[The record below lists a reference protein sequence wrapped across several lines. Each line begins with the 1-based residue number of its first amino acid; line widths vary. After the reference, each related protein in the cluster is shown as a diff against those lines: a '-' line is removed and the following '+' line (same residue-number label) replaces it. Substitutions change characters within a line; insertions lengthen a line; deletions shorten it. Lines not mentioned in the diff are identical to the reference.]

1 MRFTADSI
9 KVALS
14 ILVVSVLTFSA
25 FAVFSGQRGSQ
36 VRTVDVTAFAS
47 PYLATP
53 TQVPYPLP
61 SIPAVTPSPTYIIKL
76 TPRPSV
82 VGPPP
87 CCTPQLTSLSAVES
101 LRQTLMRFPAEKR
114 MTIDQDTIAV
124 ILIGKGDVHDPTE
137 TRDRMVIVVHYVPS
151 LSVISIDISNNIISR
166 NYKTLEGQ
174 NRLESIIANPV
185 LMAQLNAF
193 LIAYVGKLP
202 K

>member
-1 MRFTADSI
+1 
-9 KVALS
+9 
-14 ILVVSVLTFSA
+14 
-25 FAVFSGQRGSQ
+25 
-36 VRTVDVTAFAS
+36 
-47 PYLATP
+47 
-53 TQVPYPLP
+53 
-61 SIPAVTPSPTYIIKL
+61 
-76 TPRPSV
+76 
-82 VGPPP
+82 
-87 CCTPQLTSLSAVES
+87 
-101 LRQTLMRFPAEKR
+101 